1 MNNTISNGKI
11 EDITSIST
19 EANEHIVKS
28 ATNTH
33 ILEHILEY
41 VLVKENKKRGS
52 RSIYIDLELFDIFK
66 ERCRSLNISMSTVLE
81 HLILLFIEA
90 TNSISNRNSNSKSIS
105 VTIRKVNSNSISD
118 KVYPIEYSAYA
129 VRVDYSTVQCLC
141 PKCGQKFFEMI
152 DRYWRP
158 EKDVLQCPSCKT
170 AFNVKGEIIWEA

>member
-1 MNNTISNGKI
+1 MNNALSNRKI

-19 EANEHIVKS
+19 EYAN
-28 ATNTH
+28 
-33 ILEHILEY
+33 ILEEQRLINKYINIYL
-41 VLVKENKKRGS
+41 LVKEKKKRIV
-52 RSIYIDLELFDIFK
+52 RSISIDLELWGIFK
-66 ERCRSLNISMSTVLE
+66 ERCKSLNISMSDVLE

-90 TNSISNRNSNSKSIS
+90 TNNFTNSKSNSKSIS
-105 VTIRKVNSNSISD
+105 VTVRKVNSNSISAEA
-118 KVYPIEYSAYA
+118 YPIEYSAYA

>member
-1 MNNTISNGKI
+1 MRDKI
-11 EDITSIST
+11 MSDST
-19 EANEHIVKS
+19 KSSAN
-28 ATNTH
+28 
-33 ILEHILEY
+33 ILESAQLIHTHILEY
-41 VLVKENKKRGS
+41 VLVKTNRKRGS
-52 RSIYIDLELFDIFK
+52 RSIYIDIELWEIFR
-66 ERCRSLNISMSTVLE
+66 ERCKSLNISMSDVLE

-90 TNSISNRNSNSKSIS
+90 TNNFTNSKSNSKSIS
-105 VTIRKVNSNSISD
+105 VTIRKVNSNSISAEA
-118 KVYPIEYSAYA
+118 YPIEYSAYA